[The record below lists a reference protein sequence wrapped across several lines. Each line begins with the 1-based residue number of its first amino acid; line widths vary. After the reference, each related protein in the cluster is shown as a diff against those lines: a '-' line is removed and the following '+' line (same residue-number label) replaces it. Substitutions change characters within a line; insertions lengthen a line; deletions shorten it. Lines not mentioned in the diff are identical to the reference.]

1 MLESSGYDADNQTA
15 LGETT
20 IEKTERE
27 VQPILIL
34 DEFGGSQEA
43 EGKRET
49 EKPNAAV
56 KDVHAAGMVYSRQP
70 YGGGA
75 RYAGRDDRT
84 LYANSPFSGS
94 FQHRTN
100 VLDDFHGRGWF
111 ETEFRLVQLAE

>member
-15 LGETT
+15 LGE
-20 IEKTERE
+20 KTEKE
-27 VQPILIL
+27 VEPMLIF

-43 EGKRET
+43 GGKSEA
-49 EKPNAAV
+49 EELPNAAV

-111 ETEFRLVQLAE
+111 ETEFRLSTR